1 MTANITQIQV
11 CDNSG
16 ELVCTLTAFDCDS
29 YTVKW
34 EHEIH
39 TAEEL
44 RYVADLI
51 DNKIIYEVIE

>member
-11 CDNSG
+11 WDDS
-16 ELVCTLTAFDCDS
+16 EDLVCTITAFDCDS

-51 DNKIIYEVIE
+51 NSKIIYEVIE